1 MGKKDVLM
9 WNEFHIRTLNIHIW
23 IRKSGVMVVILP
35 TNKKKVIKH
44 KMKKKV
50 LILGL
55 MSLVFA
61 DVHAVGNYW
70 PLDSLRA
77 RAVSNNK
84 SLLMEEQNKVA
95 AHYVHKSAKTNFLP
109 KVSATGAYMYTSREL
124 SLLSD
129 DQKHKLSNIG
139 TGLSALVPD
148 LAPMSAHL
156 NSAGQ
161 GLVDA
166 LHTDTRNAGV
176 VAVTLTQPLYM
187 GGKIRA
193 YNKITEYAEQASGTM
208 YDKTLQDIIVEVDD
222 AYWNLV
228 ALHSKKKLAE
238 GYKTLVDKLESDVE
252 QLVKEG
258 MATKSDLLSVKV
270 KVNEAGVALIQ
281 VNNGIELSRM
291 NLCRICGLD
300 MDEPI
305 EVEDNIDNNTQTA
318 EAIGNGELVNQ
329 AADNLMQQAES
340 NRKEL
345 QALYLKNKIY
355 DEKIKLARAE
365 YLPKLALMGGY
376 LASNPSVFNSF
387 EHRFKGMWNVGVTL
401 NVPILTWGD
410 RSYKVKAAK
419 AEACMHRYETE
430 EVREKIE
437 LQVNQCRQ
445 KLQESLERYQTTVR
459 SVDEAEENL
468 RYANH
473 GMKEGVVTLSNVMEA
488 QTAWLKAK
496 SEWVNAQVDVR
507 LANLYLRKAIG
518 AIDTHL

>member
-1 MGKKDVLM
+1 
-9 WNEFHIRTLNIHIW
+9 
-23 IRKSGVMVVILP
+23 
-35 TNKKKVIKH
+35 
-44 KMKKKV
+44 
-50 LILGL
+50 
-55 MSLVFA
+55 MSLA
-61 DVHAVGNYW
+61 LANAHAVGNYW

-77 RAVSNNK
+77 RAISNNK
-84 SLLMEEQNKVA
+84 SLLMAEQKKVA
-95 AHYVHKSAKTNFLP
+95 ASYTHKSAKTNYLP
-109 KVSATGAYMYTSREL
+109 KVSATGAYMYTSREM

-129 DQKHKLSNIG
+129 EQKHTLSNIG
-139 TGLSALVPD
+139 TGLSAMVPD
-148 LAPMSAHL
+148 LAPMSSQL

-166 LHTDTRNAGV
+166 LHTDTRNAGI
-176 VAVTLTQPLYM
+176 VAVTLTQPIYM

-193 YNKITEYAEQASGTM
+193 YNKITEYAEQASGTI
-208 YDKTLQDIIVEVDD
+208 YDKTLQDIIVDVDE

-238 GYKTLVDKLESDVE
+238 GYKTLVEKLESDVE

-258 MATKSDLLSVKV
+258 MATKADLLSVKV
-270 KVNEAGVALIQ
+270 KVNEAGVTLIQ

-305 EVEDNIDNNTQTA
+305 DVEDNMDNKTSIADFDDN
-318 EAIGNGELVNQ
+318 VDMSNQ
-329 AADNLMQQAES
+329 SADYMVQQAEG

-345 QALYLKNKIY
+345 QALELQNKIY

-365 YLPKLALMGGY
+365 YLPKVALMGGY

-387 EHRFKGMWNVGVTL
+387 ERKMKSLWNVGITL

-430 EVREKIE
+430 EVKEKIE

-445 KLQESLERYQTTVR
+445 KLQESQERYQTTLR

-473 GMKEGVVTLSNVMEA
+473 GMKEGVITLSNVMEA

-507 LANLYLRKAIG
+507 LANLYLKKAIG
-518 AIDTHL
+518 TINTHIP

>member
-1 MGKKDVLM
+1 MALALA
-9 WNEFHIRTLNIHIW
+9 N
-23 IRKSGVMVVILP
+23 S
-35 TNKKKVIKH
+35 
-44 KMKKKV
+44 
-50 LILGL
+50 
-55 MSLVFA
+55 A
-61 DVHAVGNYW
+61 HAGGNSW

-77 RAVSNNK
+77 RAVANNK
-84 SLLMEEQNKVA
+84 SLLMAGQKKEA
-95 AHYVHKSAKTNFLP
+95 ARYTHKSATTNYLP
-109 KVSATGAYMYTSREL
+109 RISVTGAYMYTSREL

-129 DQKHKLSNIG
+129 GQKQTLSNLG
-139 TGLSALVPD
+139 TGLSAMVPG
-148 LAPMSAHL
+148 LAPLAPQL

-166 LHTDTRNAGV
+166 LHTDTRNAGI
-176 VAVTLTQPLYM
+176 VAVMLTQPIYM

-193 YNKITEYAEQASGTM
+193 YDKITQYAEQTAGTM

-228 ALHSKKKLAE
+228 ALHSRKKLAE
-238 GYKTLVDKLESDVE
+238 GYKALVDKLENDVE
-252 QLVKEG
+252 ELVNEG
-258 MATKSDLLSVKV
+258 MATKADLLSVKV

-305 EVEDNIDNNTQTA
+305 EVEDDID
-318 EAIGNGELVNQ
+318 GMD
-329 AADNLMQQAES
+329 AADEKNVDMDIAAATADNMVRQAES

-345 QALYLKNKIY
+345 QALGLQSRIY

-365 YLPKLALMGGY
+365 YLPKLALVGGY

-387 EHRFKGMWNVGVTL
+387 ERKMKGMWNVGVTL

-410 RSYKVKAAK
+410 RIYKVKAAK
-419 AEACMHRYETE
+419 AEACLHRYEADE
-430 EVREKIE
+430 AREKIE

-445 KLQESLERYQTTVR
+445 KLQESMERYQTAVR

-468 RYANH
+468 RDANC
-473 GMKEGVVTLSNVMEA
+473 GMKEGVITLSNVMEA

-496 SEWVNAQVDVR
+496 SEWVNAQVDMR
-507 LANLYLRKAIG
+507 LANLYLKKAIG
-518 AIDTHL
+518 AIDTQL

>member
-1 MGKKDVLM
+1 M
-9 WNEFHIRTLNIHIW
+9 
-23 IRKSGVMVVILP
+23 
-35 TNKKKVIKH
+35 
-44 KMKKKV
+44 MKKKV

-55 MSLVFA
+55 MSLAFVNTYGI
-61 DVHAVGNYW
+61 GNSW

-77 RAVSNNK
+77 RAVNNNK
-84 SLLMEEQNKVA
+84 SLLMAKQKKIA
-95 AHYVHKSAKTNFLP
+95 AGYAHKSATTNYLP

-129 DQKHKLSNIG
+129 EQKQTFSNIG
-139 TGLSALVPD
+139 TGLSAMVPD
-148 LAPMSAHL
+148 LAPMTPQL
-156 NSAGQ
+156 NSVGQ

-176 VAVTLTQPLYM
+176 VAVTLTQPIYM

-193 YNKITEYAEQASGTM
+193 YNKITRYAEQASETL
-208 YDKTLQDIIVEVDD
+208 YDKTLQDIIVEVDE

-228 ALHSKKKLAE
+228 ALRSKKKLAE
-238 GYKTLVDKLESDVE
+238 GYKALVDKLESDVE
-252 QLVKEG
+252 QMVKEG
-258 MATKSDLLSVKV
+258 LATKSDLLSVKV
-270 KVNEAGVALIQ
+270 KVNEAGVSLIQ

-300 MDEPI
+300 MNEPV
-305 EVEDNIDNNTQTA
+305 EVEDYVDENNQIAGVIAKDDFVDWAANDLVQRA
-318 EAIGNGELVNQ
+318 EG
-329 AADNLMQQAES
+329 

-345 QALYLKNKIY
+345 QALRLQNKIY
-355 DEKIKLARAE
+355 DEKVKLARSE
-365 YLPKLALMGGY
+365 FMPKLALMGGY

-387 EHRFKGMWNVGVTL
+387 ERNMKGMWSVGVTL

-410 RSYKVKAAK
+410 RFHKVKAAK
-419 AEACMHRYETE
+419 AEACMYKYETE
-430 EVREKIE
+430 EATEKIE

-445 KLQESLERYQTTVR
+445 KLQESLERYQTTLR
-459 SVDEAEENL
+459 SVDEAAENL

-473 GMKEGVVTLSNVMEA
+473 GMKEGVITLSNVMEA

-518 AIDTHL
+518 AVNTHI

>member
-1 MGKKDVLM
+1 
-9 WNEFHIRTLNIHIW
+9 
-23 IRKSGVMVVILP
+23 
-35 TNKKKVIKH
+35 
-44 KMKKKV
+44 
-50 LILGL
+50 
-55 MSLVFA
+55 MSLA
-61 DVHAVGNYW
+61 LANAHAVGNYW

-84 SLLMEEQNKVA
+84 SLLMAEQKKVA
-95 AHYVHKSAKTNFLP
+95 ASYTHKSAKTNYLP
-109 KVSATGAYMYTSREL
+109 KVSATGAYMYTSREM

-129 DQKHKLSNIG
+129 EQKHTLSNIG
-139 TGLSALVPD
+139 TGLSAMVPD
-148 LAPMSAHL
+148 LAPMSSQL

-166 LHTDTRNAGV
+166 LHTDTRNAGI
-176 VAVTLTQPLYM
+176 VAVTLTQPIYM

-193 YNKITEYAEQASGTM
+193 YNKITEYAEQASGTI
-208 YDKTLQDIIVEVDD
+208 YDKTLQDIIVDVDE

-238 GYKTLVDKLESDVE
+238 GYKTLVEKLESDVE

-258 MATKSDLLSVKV
+258 MATKADLLSVKV
-270 KVNEAGVALIQ
+270 KVNEAGVTLIQ

-291 NLCRICGLD
+291 DLCRICGID

-305 EVEDNIDNNTQTA
+305 DVEDNMDNKTSIADFDDN
-318 EAIGNGELVNQ
+318 VDMSNQ
-329 AADNLMQQAES
+329 SADYMVQQAEG

-345 QALYLKNKIY
+345 QALELQNKIY

-365 YLPKLALMGGY
+365 YLPKVALMGGY

-387 EHRFKGMWNVGVTL
+387 ERKMKGLWNVGITL

-430 EVREKIE
+430 EVKEKIE

-445 KLQESLERYQTTVR
+445 KLQESQERYQTTLR

-473 GMKEGVVTLSNVMEA
+473 GMKEGVITLSNVMEA

-507 LANLYLRKAIG
+507 LANLYLKKAIG
-518 AIDTHL
+518 TINTHI

>member
-1 MGKKDVLM
+1 M
-9 WNEFHIRTLNIHIW
+9 N
-23 IRKSGVMVVILP
+23 
-35 TNKKKVIKH
+35 
-44 KMKKKV
+44 KKV
-50 LILGL
+50 LILGV
-55 MSLVFA
+55 MSLAFA
-61 DVHAVGNYW
+61 DVYAIGGSW

-77 RAVSNNK
+77 KAVSNNK
-84 SLLMEEQNKVA
+84 SLLMAEQKKVS
-95 AHYVHKSAKTNFLP
+95 AHYASKSAATNYLP
-109 KVSATGAYMYTSREL
+109 KVSANGAYIYTSREL

-129 DQKHKLSNIG
+129 EQKQTLSNIG
-139 TGLSALVPD
+139 TGLSAMVPD
-148 LAPMSAHL
+148 LAPLSPQMNAM
-156 NSAGQ
+156 GQ

-176 VAVTLTQPLYM
+176 AAITLTQPLYM

-193 YNKITEYAEQASGTM
+193 YNKITQYAEQASGTM
-208 YDKTLQDIIVEVDD
+208 YDKTLQDIIVEVDE

-228 ALHSKKKLAE
+228 ALQSRKRLAE
-238 GYKTLVDKLESDVE
+238 GYKALVDKLESDVE
-252 QLVKEG
+252 KLVKEG
-258 MATKSDLLSVKV
+258 MATRADLLSVKV

-281 VNNGIELSRM
+281 VSNGIELSRM

-305 EVEDNIDNNTQTA
+305 EVEADADPMAQAA
-318 EAIGNGELVNQ
+318 EAIGNGELANET
-329 AADNLMQQAES
+329 ADDLVQQAET

-345 QALYLKNKIY
+345 QTLGLQNKIY
-355 DEKIKLARAE
+355 DEKIRLARAE
-365 YLPKLALMGGY
+365 YLPKLALMGGF

-387 EHRFKGMWNVGVTL
+387 ERRFKGMWSVGVTL

-419 AEACMHRYETE
+419 AEARLHQYETE
-430 EVREKIE
+430 EVREKIG

-445 KLQESLERYQTTVR
+445 KLQESMERYQTTLR

-473 GMKEGVVTLSNVMEA
+473 GMKEGVITLSNVMEA

-518 AIDTHL
+518 NINTHL

>member
-1 MGKKDVLM
+1 
-9 WNEFHIRTLNIHIW
+9 
-23 IRKSGVMVVILP
+23 
-35 TNKKKVIKH
+35 
-44 KMKKKV
+44 
-50 LILGL
+50 
-55 MSLVFA
+55 
-61 DVHAVGNYW
+61 
-70 PLDSLRA
+70 
-77 RAVSNNK
+77 
-84 SLLMEEQNKVA
+84 
-95 AHYVHKSAKTNFLP
+95 
-109 KVSATGAYMYTSREL
+109 MYTSREL

-129 DQKHKLSNIG
+129 EQKQTLSNIG
-139 TGLSALVPD
+139 TGLSAMVPN
-148 LAPMSAHL
+148 LAPMSTQL
-156 NSAGQ
+156 NSVGQ

-176 VAVTLTQPLYM
+176 VAVMLTQPIYM

-193 YNKITEYAEQASGTM
+193 YNKITQYAEQAAGTM
-208 YDKTLQDIIVEVDD
+208 YDKTLQDIIVDVDE

-228 ALHSKKKLAE
+228 ALHSRKKLAE
-238 GYKTLVDKLESDVE
+238 GYKALVDKLERDVE
-252 QLVKEG
+252 ELVKEG
-258 MATKSDLLSVKV
+258 MATKADLLSVKV

-300 MDEPI
+300 MNEPI
-305 EVEDNIDNNTQTA
+305 EVEDNMEGKAATD
-318 EAIGNGELVNQ
+318 EEYVNMNF
-329 AADNLMQQAES
+329 AAATADNMVQQAES

-345 QALYLKNKIY
+345 QALELQNKIY
-355 DEKIKLARAE
+355 GEKIKLARAE

-387 EHRFKGMWNVGVTL
+387 ERKMKGMWNVGVTL

-410 RSYKVKAAK
+410 RSYKVKTAK

-430 EVREKIE
+430 EAREKIE

-445 KLQESLERYQTTVR
+445 KLQESMERYQTTIR

-473 GMKEGVVTLSNVMEA
+473 GMKEGVITLSNVMEA

-496 SEWVNAQVDVR
+496 SEWVNAKVDMR
-507 LANLYLRKAIG
+507 LADLYLKKAIG
-518 AIDTHL
+518 TINTEL

>member
-1 MGKKDVLM
+1 
-9 WNEFHIRTLNIHIW
+9 
-23 IRKSGVMVVILP
+23 
-35 TNKKKVIKH
+35 
-44 KMKKKV
+44 
-50 LILGL
+50 
-55 MSLVFA
+55 
-61 DVHAVGNYW
+61 
-70 PLDSLRA
+70 
-77 RAVSNNK
+77 
-84 SLLMEEQNKVA
+84 
-95 AHYVHKSAKTNFLP
+95 
-109 KVSATGAYMYTSREL
+109 
-124 SLLSD
+124 
-129 DQKHKLSNIG
+129 
-139 TGLSALVPD
+139 
-148 LAPMSAHL
+148 
-156 NSAGQ
+156 
-161 GLVDA
+161 
-166 LHTDTRNAGV
+166 
-176 VAVTLTQPLYM
+176 M

-238 GYKTLVDKLESDVE
+238 GYKALVDKLESDVE

-270 KVNEAGVALIQ
+270 KVNEAGVTLIQ

-300 MDEPI
+300 MNQPI
-305 EVEDNIDNNTQTA
+305 EVEDDIDDKAQSTETIA
-318 EAIGNGELVNQ
+318 NGGLAGQ
-329 AADNLMQQAES
+329 AANDLVQQAES

-376 LASNPSVFNSF
+376 MASNPSVFNSF
-387 EHRFKGMWNVGVTL
+387 EHRLKGMWNIGVTL

-430 EVREKIE
+430 EIKEKIE
-437 LQVNQCRQ
+437 LQVNQCLQ
-445 KLQESLERYQTTVR
+445 KLQESLERYQTTLR

-468 RYANH
+468 RYANL

-507 LANLYLRKAIG
+507 LANLYLKKAIG
-518 AIDTHL
+518 SISTQI

>member
-1 MGKKDVLM
+1 
-9 WNEFHIRTLNIHIW
+9 
-23 IRKSGVMVVILP
+23 
-35 TNKKKVIKH
+35 
-44 KMKKKV
+44 
-50 LILGL
+50 
-55 MSLVFA
+55 MSLA
-61 DVHAVGNYW
+61 LANAHAVGNYW

-84 SLLMEEQNKVA
+84 SLLMAEQKKVA
-95 AHYVHKSAKTNFLP
+95 ASYTHKSAKTNYLP
-109 KVSATGAYMYTSREL
+109 KVSVTGAYMYTSREM

-129 DQKHKLSNIG
+129 EQKHTLSNIG
-139 TGLSALVPD
+139 TGLSAMVPD
-148 LAPMSAHL
+148 LAPMSSQL

-166 LHTDTRNAGV
+166 LHTDTRNAGI
-176 VAVTLTQPLYM
+176 VAVTLTQPIYM

-193 YNKITEYAEQASGTM
+193 YNKITEYAEQASGTI
-208 YDKTLQDIIVEVDD
+208 YDKTLQDIIVDVDE

-238 GYKTLVDKLESDVE
+238 GYKTLVEKLESDVE

-258 MATKSDLLSVKV
+258 MATKADLLSVKV
-270 KVNEAGVALIQ
+270 KVNEAGVTLIQ

-305 EVEDNIDNNTQTA
+305 DVEDNMDNKTSIADFDDN
-318 EAIGNGELVNQ
+318 VDMSNQ
-329 AADNLMQQAES
+329 SADYMVQQAEG

-345 QALYLKNKIY
+345 QALELQNKIY

-365 YLPKLALMGGY
+365 YLPKVALMGGY

-387 EHRFKGMWNVGVTL
+387 ERKMKGMWNVGITL

-430 EVREKIE
+430 EVKEKIE

-445 KLQESLERYQTTVR
+445 KLQESQERYQTTLR

-473 GMKEGVVTLSNVMEA
+473 GMKEGVITLSNVMEA

-507 LANLYLRKAIG
+507 LANLYLKKAIG
-518 AIDTHL
+518 TINTHI

>member
-1 MGKKDVLM
+1 
-9 WNEFHIRTLNIHIW
+9 
-23 IRKSGVMVVILP
+23 
-35 TNKKKVIKH
+35 
-44 KMKKKV
+44 
-50 LILGL
+50 
-55 MSLVFA
+55 MSLA
-61 DVHAVGNYW
+61 LANAHAVGNYW

-84 SLLMEEQNKVA
+84 SLLMAEQKKVA
-95 AHYVHKSAKTNFLP
+95 ASYTHKSAKTNYLP
-109 KVSATGAYMYTSREL
+109 KVSATGAYMYTSREM

-129 DQKHKLSNIG
+129 EQKHTLSNIG
-139 TGLSALVPD
+139 TGLSAMVPD
-148 LAPMSAHL
+148 LAPMSSQL

-166 LHTDTRNAGV
+166 LHTDTRNAGI
-176 VAVTLTQPLYM
+176 VAVTLTQPIYM

-193 YNKITEYAEQASGTM
+193 YNKITEYAEQASGTI
-208 YDKTLQDIIVEVDD
+208 YDKTLQYIIVDVDE

-238 GYKTLVDKLESDVE
+238 GYKTLVEKLESDVE

-258 MATKSDLLSVKV
+258 MATKADLLSVKV
-270 KVNEAGVALIQ
+270 KVNEAGVTLIQ

-291 NLCRICGLD
+291 NLCRICGID

-305 EVEDNIDNNTQTA
+305 DVEDNMDNKTSIADFDDN
-318 EAIGNGELVNQ
+318 VDMSNQ
-329 AADNLMQQAES
+329 SADYMVQQAEG

-345 QALYLKNKIY
+345 QALELQNKIY

-365 YLPKLALMGGY
+365 YLPKVALMGGY

-387 EHRFKGMWNVGVTL
+387 ERKMKGLWNVGITL

-430 EVREKIE
+430 EVKEKIE

-445 KLQESLERYQTTVR
+445 KLQESQERYQTTLR

-473 GMKEGVVTLSNVMEA
+473 GMKEGVITLSNVMEA

-507 LANLYLRKAIG
+507 LANLYLKKAIG
-518 AIDTHL
+518 TINTHI

>member
-1 MGKKDVLM
+1 
-9 WNEFHIRTLNIHIW
+9 
-23 IRKSGVMVVILP
+23 
-35 TNKKKVIKH
+35 
-44 KMKKKV
+44 
-50 LILGL
+50 
-55 MSLVFA
+55 MSLA
-61 DVHAVGNYW
+61 LANAHAVGNYW

-84 SLLMEEQNKVA
+84 SLLMAEQKKVA
-95 AHYVHKSAKTNFLP
+95 ASYTHKSAKTNYLP
-109 KVSATGAYMYTSREL
+109 KVSATGAYMYTSREM

-129 DQKHKLSNIG
+129 EQKHTLSNIG
-139 TGLSALVPD
+139 TGLSAMVPD
-148 LAPMSAHL
+148 LAPMSSQL

-166 LHTDTRNAGV
+166 LHTDTRNAGI
-176 VAVTLTQPLYM
+176 VAVTLTQPIYM

-193 YNKITEYAEQASGTM
+193 YNKITEYAEQASGTI
-208 YDKTLQDIIVEVDD
+208 YDKTLQDIIVDVDE

-238 GYKTLVDKLESDVE
+238 GYKTLVEKLESDVE

-258 MATKSDLLSVKV
+258 MATKADLLSVKV
-270 KVNEAGVALIQ
+270 KVNEAGVTLIQ

-305 EVEDNIDNNTQTA
+305 DVEDNMDNKTSIADFDDNVDMSNQSADYMVQLA
-318 EAIGNGELVNQ
+318 EG
-329 AADNLMQQAES
+329 

-345 QALYLKNKIY
+345 QALELQNKIY

-365 YLPKLALMGGY
+365 YLPKVALMGGY

-387 EHRFKGMWNVGVTL
+387 ERKMKGLWNVGITL

-430 EVREKIE
+430 EVKEKIE

-445 KLQESLERYQTTVR
+445 KLQESQERYQTTLR

-473 GMKEGVVTLSNVMEA
+473 GMKEGVITLSNVMEA

-507 LANLYLRKAIG
+507 LANLYLKKAIG
-518 AIDTHL
+518 TINTHI

>member
-1 MGKKDVLM
+1 
-9 WNEFHIRTLNIHIW
+9 
-23 IRKSGVMVVILP
+23 
-35 TNKKKVIKH
+35 
-44 KMKKKV
+44 MKKKV

-55 MSLVFA
+55 MSLAIVDARGSGKF
-61 DVHAVGNYW
+61 W

-84 SLLMEEQNKVA
+84 SLLMTEQKKTA
-95 AHYVHKSAKTNFLP
+95 AHYAHKSATTNFLP
-109 KVSATGAYMYTSREL
+109 RVSATAAYMYTSREL
-124 SLLSD
+124 SLLND
-129 DQKHKLSNIG
+129 EQKHTLSNIG
-139 TGLSALVPD
+139 SGLSAMVPD
-148 LAPMSAHL
+148 LAPMSQQL
-156 NSAGQ
+156 NSVGQ

-176 VAVTLTQPLYM
+176 MAVMLTQPIYM

-193 YNKITEYAEQASGTM
+193 YNKITQYAEQASGTI
-208 YDKTLQDIIVEVDD
+208 YDKTIQDIIVEVDE

-228 ALHSKKKLAE
+228 ALHSKKTLAE
-238 GYKTLVDKLESDVE
+238 SYKTLVDKLESDVE
-252 QLVKEG
+252 HLVKEG
-258 MATKSDLLSVKV
+258 MATKADLLSVKV
-270 KVNEAGVALIQ
+270 KANEAGVTLIQ
-281 VNNGIELSRM
+281 VKNGIELSRM

-305 EVEDNIDNNTQTA
+305 DVENNTDLHPQADGTTGINSLYSQTTDA
-318 EAIGNGELVNQ
+318 LV
-329 AADNLMQQAES
+329 QQAES

-345 QALYLKNKIY
+345 QTLRLQNRIY

-365 YLPKLALMGGY
+365 YLPKVALTGGY
-376 LASNPSVFNSF
+376 IASNPSVFNSF
-387 EHRFKGMWNVGVTL
+387 ERKLKGMWSVGVTL

-430 EVREKIE
+430 EAKEKIE

-445 KLQESLERYQTTVR
+445 KLQESRERYQTTVR

-468 RYANH
+468 RYANI
-473 GMKEGVVTLSNVMEA
+473 GMKEGVVTLSNVLEA

-507 LANLYLRKAIG
+507 LANLYLRKAVG
-518 AIDTHL
+518 AINSNI

>member
-1 MGKKDVLM
+1 
-9 WNEFHIRTLNIHIW
+9 
-23 IRKSGVMVVILP
+23 
-35 TNKKKVIKH
+35 
-44 KMKKKV
+44 
-50 LILGL
+50 
-55 MSLVFA
+55 MSLA
-61 DVHAVGNYW
+61 LANAHAVGNYW

-84 SLLMEEQNKVA
+84 SLLMAEQKKVA
-95 AHYVHKSAKTNFLP
+95 ASYTHKSAKTNYLP
-109 KVSATGAYMYTSREL
+109 KVSATGAYMYTSREM

-129 DQKHKLSNIG
+129 EQKHTLSNIG
-139 TGLSALVPD
+139 TGLSAMVPD
-148 LAPMSAHL
+148 LAPMSSQL

-166 LHTDTRNAGV
+166 LHTDTRNAGI
-176 VAVTLTQPLYM
+176 VAVTLTQPIYM

-193 YNKITEYAEQASGTM
+193 YNKITEYAEQASGTI
-208 YDKTLQDIIVEVDD
+208 YDKTLQDIIVDVDE

-238 GYKTLVDKLESDVE
+238 GYKTLVEKLESDVE

-258 MATKSDLLSVKV
+258 MATKADLLSVKV
-270 KVNEAGVALIQ
+270 KVNEAGVTLIQ

-305 EVEDNIDNNTQTA
+305 DVEDNMDNKTSIADFDDN
-318 EAIGNGELVNQ
+318 VDMSNQ
-329 AADNLMQQAES
+329 SADYMVQQAEG

-345 QALYLKNKIY
+345 QALELQNKIY

-365 YLPKLALMGGY
+365 YLPKVALMGGY

-387 EHRFKGMWNVGVTL
+387 ERKMKGMWNVGITL
-401 NVPILTWGD
+401 NVTILTWGD

-430 EVREKIE
+430 EVKEKIE

-445 KLQESLERYQTTVR
+445 KLQESQERYQTTLR

-473 GMKEGVVTLSNVMEA
+473 GMKEGVITLSNVMEA

-507 LANLYLRKAIG
+507 LANLYLKKAIG
-518 AIDTHL
+518 TINTHI

>member
-1 MGKKDVLM
+1 
-9 WNEFHIRTLNIHIW
+9 
-23 IRKSGVMVVILP
+23 
-35 TNKKKVIKH
+35 
-44 KMKKKV
+44 
-50 LILGL
+50 
-55 MSLVFA
+55 
-61 DVHAVGNYW
+61 
-70 PLDSLRA
+70 
-77 RAVSNNK
+77 
-84 SLLMEEQNKVA
+84 
-95 AHYVHKSAKTNFLP
+95 
-109 KVSATGAYMYTSREL
+109 
-124 SLLSD
+124 
-129 DQKHKLSNIG
+129 
-139 TGLSALVPD
+139 
-148 LAPMSAHL
+148 
-156 NSAGQ
+156 
-161 GLVDA
+161 
-166 LHTDTRNAGV
+166 
-176 VAVTLTQPLYM
+176 M

-193 YNKITEYAEQASGTM
+193 YNKITEYAEQASWTI
-208 YDKTLQDIIVEVDD
+208 YDKTLQDIIVDVDE

-238 GYKTLVDKLESDVE
+238 GYKTLVEKLESDVE

-258 MATKSDLLSVKV
+258 MATKADLLSVKV
-270 KVNEAGVALIQ
+270 KVNEAGVTLIQ

-291 NLCRICGLD
+291 NLCRICGID

-305 EVEDNIDNNTQTA
+305 DVEDNMDNKTSIADFDDN
-318 EAIGNGELVNQ
+318 VDMSNQ
-329 AADNLMQQAES
+329 SADYMVQQAEG

-345 QALYLKNKIY
+345 QALELQNKIY

-365 YLPKLALMGGY
+365 YLPKVALMGGY

-387 EHRFKGMWNVGVTL
+387 ERKMKGLWNVGITL

-430 EVREKIE
+430 EVKEKIE

-445 KLQESLERYQTTVR
+445 KLQESQERYQTTLR

-473 GMKEGVVTLSNVMEA
+473 GMKEGVITLSNVMEA

-507 LANLYLRKAIG
+507 LANLYLKKAIG
-518 AIDTHL
+518 TINTHI